1 MSNGQERRIK
11 KDRKH
16 QERLAA
22 ERRRGRGRIAKRWG
36 LYAAVGLLVVG
47 GGGVL
52 VTKAVTAKIYPPT
65 GMNPHVES
73 YPSCRI
79 CPSPIPEEM
88 QRHIL
93 EHREPGGPG
102 DRPGIIVQYSCTS
115 CPEVVAKL
123 TRIVERY
130 PRGVYLAPYPRMSPR
145 VALTT
150 LGVLEAMEDVDE
162 GRIVAFI
169 QKHL

>member
-1 MSNGQERRIK
+1 MSRREERK
-11 KDRKH
+11 
-16 QERLAA
+16 A
-22 ERRRGRGRIAKRWG
+22 EKAAKRRKRLVMYSG
-36 LYAAVGLLVVG
+36 VGVLLVA
-47 GGGVL
+47 GV
-52 VTKAVTAKIYPPT
+52 VFVIAQAVTARVYPPT
-65 GMNPHVES
+65 GMQDHVES
-73 YPSCRI
+73 YPECRI
-79 CPSPIPEEM
+79 CPAPIPEVI

-93 EHREPGGPG
+93 EHREPGNPG
-102 DRPGIIVQYSCTS
+102 DKPGILVQYNCAP

-150 LGVLEAMEDVDE
+150 LGKLETMDAVDE

>member
-1 MSNGQERRIK
+1 
-11 KDRKH
+11 
-16 QERLAA
+16 
-22 ERRRGRGRIAKRWG
+22 
-36 LYAAVGLLVVG
+36 
-47 GGGVL
+47 
-52 VTKAVTAKIYPPT
+52 
-65 GMNPHVES
+65 
-73 YPSCRI
+73 
-79 CPSPIPEEM
+79 
-88 QRHIL
+88 
-93 EHREPGGPG
+93 
-102 DRPGIIVQYSCTS
+102 
-115 CPEVVAKL
+115 L